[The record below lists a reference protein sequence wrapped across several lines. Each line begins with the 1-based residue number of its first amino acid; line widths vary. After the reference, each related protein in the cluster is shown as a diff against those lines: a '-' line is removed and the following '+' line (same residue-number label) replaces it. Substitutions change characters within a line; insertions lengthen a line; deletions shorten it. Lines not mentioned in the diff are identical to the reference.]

1 MVYNRGSHVSA
12 VDFHFLKLKK
22 KLIKNEISED
32 LWVVYI
38 RGSHVSVADFHFS
51 IKNKD
56 KDR

>member
-22 KLIKNEISED
+22 NKLKNEISEN

-38 RGSHVSVADFHFS
+38 EGSHVAAVDFHFFKLKKYQ
-51 IKNKD
+51 I
-56 KDR
+56 

>member
-1 MVYNRGSHVSA
+1 MSA

-22 KLIKNEISED
+22 NKLKNEISDD

>member
-1 MVYNRGSHVSA
+1 MIPCVSSR
-12 VDFHFLKLKK
+12 FSLFKLEKMK
-22 KLIKNEISED
+22 FEDEISDD